1 VVPGRTRKRRAPAPP
16 VWPLAAL
23 ALLSALALG
32 LLYWFSV
39 QTATGQRLDR
49 MAFGGLDP
57 ATSPRAHQA
66 TSELLETISI
76 SSVALLGCGIAALA
90 LVRARPDVALG
101 AAALLL
107 GANLTTQWLKR
118 ELPRPNLLP
127 GEPVVAGGSFPSGH
141 VTVAMSLALALV
153 LVVPP
158 AGRALAAIV
167 GGAYAAGV
175 GIAVIALDWHR
186 ASDVLGGYLVACA
199 WTGLVAAALAVWTR
213 NRGRPARRASRGSRV
228 AGALAAV
235 MALTFLVVAGSAAAR
250 DADLLRLADDR
261 TAFVAASIFV
271 GAGAAVVALAV
282 AALLR
287 RSGPDTR

>member
-1 VVPGRTRKRRAPAPP
+1 MPGRTSKRRAPAPP

-23 ALLSALALG
+23 ALVSALGLA
-32 LLYWFSV
+32 LLYWFAV
-39 QTATGQRLDR
+39 QTTTGQRLDQL
-49 MAFGGLDP
+49 AFGGLDP
-57 ATSPRAHQA
+57 VTSPRAHQA

-90 LVRARPDVALG
+90 LVRARPDVALA

-118 ELPRPNLLP
+118 ALPRPDLLP
-127 GEPVVAGGSFPSGH
+127 GDPIISGGSFPSGH

-153 LVVPP
+153 LVAPP
-158 AGRALAAIV
+158 ATRALAAIV

-175 GIAVIALDWHR
+175 GVAVIALDWHR

-199 WTGLVAAALAVWTR
+199 WTGLAACALAVGARRRT
-213 NRGRPARRASRGSRV
+213 RPARRPSRGSKV

-271 GAGAAVVALAV
+271 GVGAAAVATAV